1 MSYCLNPACLHP
13 QNPACLHPQNP
24 AYLHPQN
31 PACLHPQNPDDRKFC
46 QDCGASLR
54 LGDRYRAIKPIGSGG
69 FGRTFLAVDEYLP
82 SHPSCVIKQLF
93 PPKVGTRHAAKAVEL
108 FHREAEQLDQL
119 GQHPQ
124 IPKLLAHFT
133 QNTYQYLIQ
142 SYIGGSTL
150 AQELAQT
157 GGLDQEQIR
166 QMLQDLLPV
175 LQFIHERQ
183 VIHRD
188 IKPENI
194 VRQRSDGKL
203 ILVDFGA
210 SKYTTLSAL
219 GKTGTVIGSAGYAAP
234 EQVGGR
240 AIFASDIY
248 SLGVTCIH
256 LLTDV
261 SPFDL
266 FSFADGQWSWHSRL
280 PHPIA
285 ADLTHLLDR
294 MVAPA
299 INQRYA
305 SAADVLRDLA
315 AIATGMNSSVPMVS
329 PAVIPLLISLPIA
342 SWQCTRTLD
351 AHDQCVAAIAI
362 SPDGKR
368 FASASFDRTIKLWH
382 LDTATLLGTFTGH
395 LEPVLSLAF
404 SPDGTTLVSGSID
417 DTIKLWDLSGD
428 SAVRTLAEHSDSIL
442 SHAVAISP
450 DGQAIVSGSDDN
462 TVKIWQLSSGRLIR
476 TLRESRAV
484 TSVAI
489 SPNGRIV
496 ASGSSSNRISLWNLY
511 TGDLLRRLSGHSQ
524 DVNSVAFSA
533 NGQLLVSGS
542 SDNSIRLWNF
552 QTQKVQTLTGHL
564 DWVNAIALSADDQ
577 FLASGSRDHT
587 IKLWSLPDGEL
598 RHTLTG
604 HTREVKAI
612 AFSPNSQTL
621 ISGSGDRTI
630 RLWRR

>member
-1 MSYCLNPACLHP
+1 MSYCLNPGCQYPL
-13 QNPACLHPQNP
+13 
-24 AYLHPQN
+24 
-31 PACLHPQNPDDRKFC
+31 NPDDRKFC
-46 QDCGASLR
+46 QDCGESLSV
-54 LGDRYRAIKPIGSGG
+54 GDRYRAVKPIGSGG

-82 SHPSCVIKQLF
+82 SYPSCVIKQLF
-93 PPKVGTRHAAKAVEL
+93 PPKLGTRHAAKAVEL
-108 FHREAEQLDQL
+108 FHREAKQLDQL

-133 QNTYQYLIQ
+133 QNSYQYLIQ
-142 SYIGGSTL
+142 SYIDGPTL

-157 GGLDQEQIR
+157 GGLDEQQVR
-166 QMLQDLLPV
+166 QVLQDLLPI
-175 LQFIHERQ
+175 LQFIHNHH

-203 ILVDFGA
+203 VLVDFGA
-210 SKYTTLSAL
+210 SKFTTLSAL
-219 GKTGTVIGSAGYAAP
+219 GKSGTVIGSAGYAAP
-234 EQVGGR
+234 EQVGGK

-266 FSFADGQWSWHSRL
+266 FCFVDGQWSWHSRVL
-280 PHPIA
+280 HPITA
-285 ADLTHLLDR
+285 ALTHLLDR

-299 INQRYA
+299 ISQRYA
-305 SAADVLRDLA
+305 SVADVLQDLTSIATGTAGFSA
-315 AIATGMNSSVPMVS
+315 AIALPPKPASV
-329 PAVIPLLISLPIA
+329 SLPTT
-342 SWQCTRTLD
+342 SWQCIRTLD
-351 AHDQCVAAIAI
+351 AHEQCVTAIAV

-382 LDTATLLGTFTGH
+382 LDTATLLGTFKGH
-395 LEPVLSLAF
+395 LQPVMSLAF
-404 SPDGTTLVSGSID
+404 SPDGTSLLSGSID
-417 DTIKLWDLSGD
+417 DTIKIWDLSGN
-428 SAVRTLAEHSDSIL
+428 APVRTLTDHSDSIL
-442 SHAVAISP
+442 AHSVAVSP

-462 TVKIWQLSSGRLIR
+462 TIKIWQLSSGRLIR

-489 SPNGRIV
+489 SPNGRVV
-496 ASGSSSNRISLWNLY
+496 ASGSSSNCVSLWNLY
-511 TGDLLRRLSGHSQ
+511 TGALLRRLSGHSQ
-524 DVNSVAFSA
+524 DVNSVVFSA

-542 SDNSIRLWNF
+542 SDGSIRLWNF

-564 DWVNAIALSADDQ
+564 DWVNAIALTADDQ
-577 FLASGSRDHT
+577 LLASGSRDHT
-587 IKLWSLPDGEL
+587 IKLWRLPDGTL
-598 RHTLTG
+598 SHTLAG

-612 AFSPNSQTL
+612 AFSPDRQTL
-621 ISGSGDRTI
+621 ISGSSDRTI